1 MITEKEFSNKTMAIL
16 LDKNCNLKDQEGLLE
31 YWLPMLY
38 NTATKEMTEDKIN
51 RTFNILLKMP
61 KEEWNGKF
69 GFFSYFSIAD
79 FIQID
84 NDNTATKEVNTLLE
98 LANDYEPYLSGVIFE
113 NLTTNEVARHYTM
126 KTLSTTA
133 KECKMTFSKGFK
145 QSLIDYW
152 LKCNTDKVININPV
166 YIGEKP
172 TRYKI
177 ISQKTGYFQQP
188 KAFDYTNNN
197 EDHYK
202 NLIDNLPSDQLELIK
217 QASNNDLFVLGCKKY
232 LFNALALYKE
242 AEAINLQIQNQQK
255 AENFFSS
262 FNLKLK
268 AIITN

>member
-1 MITEKEFSNKTMAIL
+1 MITQKEFSNKTMAIL

-98 LANDYEPYLSGVIFE
+98 LANDYEPYLNGVIFE
-113 NLTTNEVARHYTM
+113 NLTTNEVARHYTL
-126 KTLSTTA
+126 KTLSTNA
-133 KECKMTFSKGFK
+133 KECKITQSFK

-172 TRYKI
+172 SRYKI
-177 ISQKTGYFQQP
+177 ISQKISYFQQP
-188 KAFDYTNNN
+188 KAFDYTSNY

-202 NLIDNLPSDQLELIK
+202 NLTDNLPSDQLELIK

-232 LFNALALYKE
+232 LFNSLALYKE

-255 AENFFSS
+255 ATQFLNS
-262 FNLKLK
+262 FKLK
-268 AIITN
+268 TITTN